1 MIDRALDFICKQL
14 NSYLLTKLE
23 PPPQDGVAI
32 VLANVSQLNE
42 TKPNSGGDD
51 NDPQNAFVSLVNIE
65 EDRISKSQENTVRK
79 DNTLYYKNPRV
90 YLNLY
95 VLFAVNLSNYSEALK
110 RLSFIIQFFQNK
122 NVFTQVN
129 SPMLNPNEGL
139 NPPDRF
145 PSIEKLI
152 VDMYSLSFEQSNQLW
167 ATLGGRYIPSVLYKV
182 RLVGIEED
190 VVDAQGGFIKTIT
203 INN

>member
-14 NSYLLTKLE
+14 NSYLLTKLD
-23 PPPQDGVAI
+23 PAPNGDAI
-32 VLANVSQLNE
+32 ILANVSQLNE
-42 TKPNSGGDD
+42 ATPNTGGDD
-51 NDPQNAFVSLVNIE
+51 NDPQNAFISLVNIE
-65 EDRISKSQENTVRK
+65 EDRISKSQENTARK
-79 DNTLYYKNPRV
+79 DDRLYYKNPRV
-90 YLNLY
+90 FLNLY
-95 VLFAVNLSNYSEALK
+95 VLFAVNLSSYSEALK

-122 NVFTQVN
+122 NVFTPAN
-129 SPMLNPNEGL
+129 SPTLNPADGL

-145 PSIEKLI
+145 PAIEKLI

-167 ATLGGRYIPSVLYKV
+167 ATLGGRYIPSILYKV

-190 VVDAQGGFIKTIT
+190 TVDAEGGFIKSIT